1 MPTDSDYQH
10 INTQQLIQLHQLM
23 GEIFNE
29 LIPSYIEGADEL
41 FTNADS
47 LFESADISTLER
59 LSHSLKS
66 SSRNVGANSLGDAAE
81 TLETLAREKNIADYI
96 NAFGEV
102 KQLYLQV
109 KSELLKF
116 DKER

>member
-1 MPTDSDYQH
+1 MNTNSNYQH
-10 INTQQLIQLHQLM
+10 INTQQLLQLQQLM
-23 GEIFNE
+23 GEIFDE
-29 LIPSYIEGADEL
+29 LIPSYIEGADAL

-47 LFESADISTLER
+47 LFESADITTLER

-81 TLETLAREKNIADYI
+81 TLEMLAREKNLTEYI
-96 NAFGEV
+96 NAFSEV
-102 KQLYLQV
+102 KQLYQQV

-116 DKER
+116 DTER